1 MFSSLALV
9 AITAGCINAL
19 SVHDL
24 PEIPEVSSYNN
35 DFRYYMQLDKFLSFL
50 DSPLTISNMYLPP
63 LEWRPVGDVGGW
75 QQWMVQLPPPGGC
88 VPRLPDRAHPR
99 GAG

>member
-24 PEIPEVSSYNN
+24 PEIPEVSSNNIDFINITYNL
-35 DFRYYMQLDKFLSFL
+35 LD
-50 DSPLTISNMYLPP
+50 T
-63 LEWRPVGDVGGW
+63 
-75 QQWMVQLPPPGGC
+75 
-88 VPRLPDRAHPR
+88 
-99 GAG
+99 